1 MPAILKIDEARTV
14 ADRIATD
21 PVFFAETILGH
32 NIWSVPRQIM
42 QAIAKPRARVAVKSC
57 HASSKTFSAAEA
69 VLWTPYAGGIAITTA
84 PTSRQVR
91 RLVWA
96 EVNGMYP
103 LAKFPLGGEM
113 LQTEFRIAPDLY
125 ALGLSTDAGV
135 NFQGFHARPG
145 GFMLVVLDEAPG
157 VEPAVYAA
165 IEGIRAGGDVRVLA
179 LGNPDVPSGPFYDAF
194 GSDRTGWQT
203 FTIDAFDT
211 PNLEDEERPG
221 HHLTLDEL
229 INLPDHRLDY
239 APRPYLITRRFIVEK
254 YAEWGLS
261 SPLWQSK
268 VRGQF
273 PDQSEDSL
281 FSLAWLEAASRRDLD
296 GRPEDVI
303 EAGVD
308 VAGPGEDET
317 VLTVR
322 HGPQVLLQRGWSQAD
337 PRGEVLAALRPY
349 GEKLSTVK
357 VDSVGQGHYFARH
370 LEDNGYRGKIVD
382 VNVGESP
389 NDKERYVNLKAEIYW
404 GLRQRLRDGHLSG
417 LTNEKVIS
425 QMASIKYSH
434 NARGQ
439 VVIESKDDA
448 RKRGVKS
455 PDYAESL
462 MLAFFEAPRIGV
474 WRISRRGEEA

>member
-1 MPAILKIDEARTV
+1 MTTKIKPEDARAV
-14 ADRIATD
+14 ADRIAAD

-42 QAIAKPRARVAVKSC
+42 QAIAQPRARVAVKSC

-103 LAKFPLGGEM
+103 LAKYPLGGEL

-179 LGNPDVPSGPFYDAF
+179 LGNPDVPSGPFFDAF
-194 GSDRTGWQT
+194 GVDRTGWQT

-211 PNLEDEERPG
+211 PNLEDEEHPG
-221 HHLTLDEL
+221 HQLALDEL
-229 INLPDHRLDY
+229 LTLPDHRLDY
-239 APRPYLITRRFIVEK
+239 APRPYLITRRYVAEK

-281 FSLAWLEAASRRDLD
+281 LSLAWLERAAARETQPAADD
-296 GRPEDVI
+296 PW

-317 VLTVR
+317 VLTIR
-322 HGPQVLLQRGWSQAD
+322 HGPSIVHQRGWTEAD
-337 PRGEVLAALRPY
+337 PRGQLLNELMPY
-349 GEKLSTVK
+349 RERLSKIK
-357 VDSVGQGHYFARH
+357 VDSIGQGYYFARH
-370 LEDNGYRGKIVD
+370 LEDNGYKKRVVD
-382 VNVGESP
+382 INVGESA
-389 NDKERYVNLKAEIYW
+389 NDKEKYANLKAELYW
-404 GLRQRLRDGHLSG
+404 ALRLRAEAGDLAGLLTQRTISQLSG
-417 LTNEKVIS
+417 IRYK
-425 QMASIKYSH
+425 H

-439 VVIESKDDA
+439 ILIESKDEA

-455 PDYAESL
+455 PDYAESV
-462 MLAFFEAPRIGV
+462 MLAFATIV
-474 WRISRRGEEA
+474 TKQWTVI